1 MDMAELQPV
10 EADIQPMFSADA
22 MRYGD
27 LLFVSGCV
35 PLDHEGN
42 LVGKGDL
49 AAQMRK
55 ALENLGTVLAAAGT
69 DFEHVIKTSVF
80 LTDISKK
87 PLTYDVRREFFGS
100 RPPASTLVEV
110 SGLDGEGL
118 EVEIDAIAAMP
129 EK

>member
-1 MDMAELQPV
+1 MAELQPV

-35 PLDHEGN
+35 PLDADGN

-55 ALENLGTVLAAAGT
+55 TLENLGTVLAAAGT
-69 DFEHVIKTSVF
+69 DSPGPVF
-80 LTDISKK
+80 PSI
-87 PLTYDVRREFFGS
+87 
-100 RPPASTLVEV
+100 
-110 SGLDGEGL
+110 
-118 EVEIDAIAAMP
+118 AIP
-129 EK
+129 IR

>member
-1 MDMAELQPV
+1 MAELQPV

-35 PLDHEGN
+35 PLDTDGK

-55 ALENLGTVLAAAGT
+55 TLQNLGTVLAAAGT
-69 DFEHVIKTSVF
+69 DFDHVIKTSVF
-80 LTDISKK
+80 LIDISKK

-110 SGLDGEGL
+110 SGLDGDGL
-118 EVEIDAIAAMP
+118 EVEIDAIAAIP
-129 EK
+129 QR

>member
-1 MDMAELQPV
+1 MAELQPV
-10 EADIQPMFSADA
+10 QADIQPMFSAEA

-27 LLFVSGCV
+27 LVFVSGCV
-35 PLDHEGN
+35 PLDREGN

-55 ALENLGTVLAAAGT
+55 ALENLGTVLTAAGT

-87 PLTYDVRREFFGS
+87 PLTYEVRREFFGS

-118 EVEIDAIAAMP
+118 EIEIDAIAAMP